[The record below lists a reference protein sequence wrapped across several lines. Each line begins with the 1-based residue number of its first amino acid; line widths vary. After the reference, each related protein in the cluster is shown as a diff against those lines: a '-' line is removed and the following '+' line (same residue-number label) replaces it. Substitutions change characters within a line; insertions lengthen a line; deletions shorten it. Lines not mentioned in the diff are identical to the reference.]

1 MKLIS
6 HEEALKEAF
15 KDPEFNIEYKKIYYH
30 VDISIAVYRARKNQK
45 LTQKEFAKKYRIPLR
60 KLKKIENGD
69 CENITLGFLENLF
82 EKLGLYMSM
91 KIKNFSEDLEDE

>member
-6 HEEALKEAF
+6 HEEALKESL

-30 VDISIAVYRARKNQK
+30 VDISVAFYGTRKSQQ

-69 CENITLGFLENLF
+69 CENITLGFLEDSLK
-82 EKLGLYMSM
+82 KLGLYMLIEF
-91 KIKNFSEDLEDE
+91 KDFNENLED